1 MGALQTWVSSS
12 VFLLR
17 TIGRRMLWKAAQA
30 REVASQTS
38 GMAAEVETEGA
49 LVQKVTHKNVYIL
62 KIT

>member
-1 MGALQTWVSSS
+1 
-12 VFLLR
+12 
-17 TIGRRMLWKAAQA
+17 MLWKAAQA